1 MNNVISTFLATPKK
15 YLTILGGLVYFISL
29 GSIGITSTATPY
41 YMSYL
46 RNRTDSVQARYPN
59 TIYLLTI
66 QMVTQAIA
74 ATISGSLMSRLKFS
88 LKQLAFVGS
97 LFLRQII
104 FQVSQFLSLK
114 LFIFYKTSLGYIL
127 SYFTLKHS
135 FALFCLTYGF
145 LFGLFLN

>member
-1 MNNVISTFLATPKK
+1 MKNVISTFLVTPKK

-97 LFLRQII
+97 LFLR
-104 FQVSQFLSLK
+104 
-114 LFIFYKTSLGYIL
+114 
-127 SYFTLKHS
+127 
-135 FALFCLTYGF
+135 
-145 LFGLFLN
+145 